1 MSRIFI
7 TGDTHGEVDISK
19 LNAKKFPQGKNLT
32 RDDYVIICGD
42 FGGIWD
48 GSNTDKYVLNW
59 YNKKP
64 WTTLFVDGNHENF
77 SLLKQY
83 PVTEW
88 NGGRV
93 HKISDNIY
101 HLMRGQVFVLNGKKF
116 FTFGGASSIDRQF
129 REEYV
134 SWWREELPNQFEC
147 RKAMETLEA
156 NNYSVDYVI
165 THCLP
170 MDIVKLFFGEYACQD
185 TATKFLQEVYET
197 VDYKKWFCGHYHI
210 DLEIIDLRI
219 QMLYQNIIELS

>member
-19 LNAKKFPQGKNLT
+19 LNSKKFPQGKNLT

-77 SLLKQY
+77 PLLGQY

-129 REEYV
+129 RKEYV
-134 SWWREELPNQFEC
+134 NWWREELPNQFEC
-147 RKAMETLEA
+147 RKALETLEA

-170 MDIVKLFFGEYACQD
+170 MDIVKLFFGEYARQD

-197 VDYKKWFCGHYHI
+197 VDYKKWFCGHYHT

-219 QMLYQNIIELS
+219 QMLYQNVIELS

>member
-7 TGDTHGEVDISK
+7 TGDTHGEVDMSK
-19 LNAKKFPQGKNLT
+19 LNSKKFPQGKNLT

-93 HKISDNIY
+93 HKISDSIY

-129 REEYV
+129 REEHIN
-134 SWWREELPNQFEC
+134 WWREELPNQFEC

-170 MDIVKLFFGEYACQD
+170 MDIVKLFFGEYARQD

-197 VDYKKWFCGHYHI
+197 VDYKKWFCGHYHT

>member
-93 HKISDNIY
+93 HKISDSIY

-129 REEYV
+129 RKEYV
-134 SWWREELPNQFEC
+134 SWWREELPNKFEC
-147 RKAMETLEA
+147 RKALETLEA

-170 MDIVKLFFGEYACQD
+170 MDIVKLFFGEDARQD

-197 VDYKKWFCGHYHI
+197 VDYKKWFCGHYHT